1 MCWLEAMRL
10 MAAVSG
16 EMRQKEELL
25 EVDRFG
31 FEKTQSENLKKG
43 ADPRLKPDSL

>member
-1 MCWLEAMRL
+1 

-16 EMRQKEELL
+16 ETQDHSGEARQKEELP

-31 FEKTQSENLKKG
+31 FEPKTSKKG
-43 ADPRLKPDSL
+43 ADLRLGTAKGG